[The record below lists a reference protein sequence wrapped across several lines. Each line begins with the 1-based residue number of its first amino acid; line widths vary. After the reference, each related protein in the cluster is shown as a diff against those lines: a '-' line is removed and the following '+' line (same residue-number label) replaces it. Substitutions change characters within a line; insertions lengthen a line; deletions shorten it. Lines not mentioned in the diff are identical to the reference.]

1 MAKQDRAAIRLA
13 KERAHAYAR
22 YTINLQRQFTALQKR
37 LKFAYGQPA
46 RDAAAMRSQHVV
58 ALQAIAEFLERV
70 ESDGD
75 LAQFAKQFIK
85 FATALEGLNRG
96 VRSPILDPA
105 GVTRSDPPTVWL
117 ARAHVALA
125 VEVMRRFG
133 HSREA
138 AAKWAARR
146 HPGLQRLITESA
158 AHRSANLEKAIIS
171 WCKDFSSRRVR
182 DDVAARAYS
191 KALDNWKTWAPN
203 CGGDQLEAAT
213 NWLLQEA
220 LTLNDESLKSVDL
233 ASGDS

>member
-13 KERAHAYAR
+13 KERAHTYAR
-22 YTINLQRQFTALQKR
+22 YTINLQRAFGDLLLKLKR
-37 LKFAYGQPA
+37 AYGQPA
-46 RDAAAMRSQHVV
+46 RDAADARSQHVV
-58 ALQAIAEFLERV
+58 ALLAITNFLARV
-70 ESDGD
+70 GPTGD
-75 LAQFAKQFIK
+75 LADFANQFAKL
-85 FATALEGLNRG
+85 ATVLEGLNRG

-117 ARAHVALA
+117 ARAHVATA
-125 VEVMRRFG
+125 VEIMRRFG

-146 HPGLQRLITESA
+146 HPGLQRLITERGV
-158 AHRSANLEKAIIS
+158 HRSANLEKAIIS

-203 CGGDQLEAAT
+203 CGGDQLEAAI
-213 NWLLQEA
+213 NLLLQEA
-220 LTLNDESLKSVDL
+220 
-233 ASGDS
+233 